1 MAAFYVPQMSFFAQF
16 EAKGGVAK
24 IISVTLASLKLWK
37 SSPLAESWSMWLQE
51 LHSFSQIPLFFQLFL
66 KHQKCKELLFKVLAG
81 QPDTE
86 LAADAGRKAHWE
98 QE

>member
-1 MAAFYVPQMSFFAQF
+1 MSFFAQF

-24 IISVTLASLKLWK
+24 IISVTLSSLELWET
-37 SSPLAESWSMWLQE
+37 SALAESWSMWLQE
-51 LHSFSQIPLFFQLFL
+51 LHSFSQIPLCFQLFL
-66 KHQKCKELLFKVLAG
+66 KHQKCKGLLFKVLAG

-86 LAADAGRKAHWE
+86 LGADPSKKAFWE